1 MRASDSER
9 DAAVSRLGTAAG
21 EGRLTLA
28 RSSASG
34 STARNRRDAGGD
46 RRAAGRPARARSGG
60 LAGGR
65 GETHWQVSPIGGM
78 SWRGGTLEAK
88 TVSVSLI
95 GGADLDLRD
104 TRLAAPE
111 VTLTKV
117 SLIGGVD
124 LKVPRGVRVR
134 VSGFSLLGGRS
145 IKLDDP
151 PTRRPTLHVRAFSP
165 HRRRLGPQLIAPEP
179 AASSVRERTPSLA

>member
-1 MRASDSER
+1 MPKPYRSAAMGDVRASDSER
-9 DAAVSRLGTAAG
+9 DAAVTRLGTAAG
-21 EGRLTLA
+21 EGRLTLEEFGERVDRAHSAATRAQLDGLLADLPAPAPAAAPAGEA
-28 RSSASG
+28 R
-34 STARNRRDAGGD
+34 
-46 RRAAGRPARARSGG
+46 
-60 LAGGR
+60 
-65 GETHWQVSPIGGM
+65 THWHVSPIGGM
-78 SWRGGTLEAK
+78 SWRGGTLDAS

-134 VSGFSLLGGRS
+134 VSGFSVLGGRS
-145 IKLDDP
+145 IQLDDP
-151 PTRRPTLHVRAFSP
+151 PDPSAPTLNVRAFS
-165 HRRRLGPQLIAPEP
+165 LIGG
-179 AASSVRERTPSLA
+179 VRVRST